1 MTATRTLGVALH
13 IPKPYG
19 GRLQEWRRSFG
30 DPQADSIP
38 THVTL
43 LPPTPV
49 AEADWNPVMDML
61 AAIADNYSPFI
72 VGLRGTGTFR
82 PVSPVV
88 FVAMA
93 RGIADCQTL
102 STAIRT
108 GPLDIELS
116 FPYHP
121 HVTVA
126 HNLTDEQLDVA
137 EASLSDY
144 ELTFM
149 AHGFGA
155 YRHDDDGQWRLT
167 RSFDFGP

>member
-1 MTATRTLGVALH
+1 MTETFTLGVALH
-13 IPKPYG
+13 IPRPYG
-19 GRLQEWRRSFG
+19 DRLQEWRRSFG
-30 DPQADSIP
+30 DVPAVGTP

-49 AEADWNPVMDML
+49 ARTEWDSVMGML
-61 AAIADNYSPFI
+61 KSIADNYSPF
-72 VGLRGTGTFR
+72 VVSLRGTGTFR

-93 RGIADCQTL
+93 RGIGDCQNL
-102 STAIRT
+102 SSAIRV
-108 GPLDIELS
+108 GPLGIELDY
-116 FPYHP
+116 PYHP

-126 HNLTDEQLDVA
+126 QNLSDEQLDLA
-137 EASLSDY
+137 EASLSGY

-155 YRHDDDGQWRLT
+155 YRMHADGHWALHRT
-167 RSFDFGP
+167 FDFGP